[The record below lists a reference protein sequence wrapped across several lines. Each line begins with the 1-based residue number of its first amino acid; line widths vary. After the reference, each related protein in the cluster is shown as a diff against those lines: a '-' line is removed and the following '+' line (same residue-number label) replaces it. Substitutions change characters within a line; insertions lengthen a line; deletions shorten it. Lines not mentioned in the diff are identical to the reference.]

1 MRMNKIVFLLF
12 FCIVS
17 FTCCA
22 QFSYDKVLVYVKA
35 GVNASNAQSGQ
46 VVVIGYNSYNDEIRN
61 MNSSAS
67 NIRKTLS
74 THSEYFDSPSN
85 IPQTSNCLTQS
96 FRMTKYC
103 QKNNTASNSK
113 WTVYSG
119 TKKASSSAWG
129 YDAGGTINYAFSNDK
144 KQMLVW
150 ESGKEDRRIT
160 YILTDLSNFD
170 PASQTS
176 TSYDFLE

>member
-1 MRMNKIVFLLF
+1 
-12 FCIVS
+12 
-17 FTCCA
+17 
-22 QFSYDKVLVYVKA
+22 
-35 GVNASNAQSGQ
+35 
-46 VVVIGYNSYNDEIRN
+46 
-61 MNSSAS
+61 
-67 NIRKTLS
+67 
-74 THSEYFDSPSN
+74 
-85 IPQTSNCLTQS
+85 
-96 FRMTKYC
+96 MTKYC